1 MATQATT
8 LTRPLAPA
16 SAGVMLP
23 AFTLWWREIV
33 RFYRQPTRVVGVLA
47 SPLVFW
53 LVIGS
58 GFGTSFRSGGGP
70 GQQHYLDYFY
80 PGALIMI
87 VLFTSIFT
95 MMSVIEDRK
104 EGFLLS
110 VLVAPVPR
118 TAIVLG
124 KVLGGTTLSAVQGL
138 IFLIF
143 APFAGVHLELA
154 QVLLAAVVVF
164 LVSFALTALGFA
176 IAWPMDSSQAFHGIV
191 NLFLIP
197 LWLLSGALFPIQ
209 NASKWIKVIMRLNPL
224 TYGVEALR
232 GLLYPGAETTFPLPS
247 AMATLRS
254 VFAGNVWTRITDGK
268 PPHHEARRLIVGN
281 SIAEQYAFFPALN
294 ATLNG
299 TSAALLLTGR
309 SPDCSRAHCRTPRL
323 HDCCGSCVGS
333 VSGVLSILPLQSR
346 KHSIP
351 GRGMGTSRLFHDSDF
366 PCHTGDRHR
375 AAGDHHFDSR
385 AEGAVSAAS
394 GDRALDVAFVDVCF
408 RHGCDCLFHALPMV
422 PAQLVAS
429 DGDSSR

>member
-8 LTRPLAPA
+8 LARPSATA

-143 APFAGVHLELA
+143 APFAGVHLELV

-197 LWLLSGALFPIQ
+197 LWLLSGSLFPLEG
-209 NASKWIKVIMRLNPL
+209 ASGWIRVIMRLNPL

-232 GLLYPGAETTFPLPS
+232 GLLYPGAETAFPLPS
-247 AMATLRS
+247 AVATLLLFSLVMFGLAFLMANRRS
-254 VFAGNVWTRITDGK
+254 TR
-268 PPHHEARRLIVGN
+268 
-281 SIAEQYAFFPALN
+281 PA
-294 ATLNG
+294 A
-299 TSAALLLTGR
+299 
-309 SPDCSRAHCRTPRL
+309 
-323 HDCCGSCVGS
+323 
-333 VSGVLSILPLQSR
+333 
-346 KHSIP
+346 
-351 GRGMGTSRLFHDSDF
+351 
-366 PCHTGDRHR
+366 
-375 AAGDHHFDSR
+375 
-385 AEGAVSAAS
+385 
-394 GDRALDVAFVDVCF
+394 
-408 RHGCDCLFHALPMV
+408 
-422 PAQLVAS
+422 
-429 DGDSSR
+429 

>member
-1 MATQATT
+1 MATQAAT
-8 LTRPLAPA
+8 LPRQIGRPA
-16 SAGVMLP
+16 SAGVTLP

-124 KVLGGTTLSAVQGL
+124 KVMGGTTLSAVQGM

-143 APFAGVHLELA
+143 APFAGVHLQLSS
-154 QVLLAAVVVF
+154 LLLVAIVVF
-164 LVSFALTALGFA
+164 LVSFSLTALGFA

-197 LWLLSGALFPIQ
+197 LWLLSGALFPLAG
-209 NASKWIKVIMRLNPL
+209 ASGWIRIIMRLNPL

-232 GLLYPGAETTFPLPS
+232 GLLYPGAETSFPLPTS
-247 AMATLRS
+247 MATLALFSLFMFGVAVLLANRR
-254 VFAGNVWTRITDGK
+254 TTK
-268 PPHHEARRLIVGN
+268 P
-281 SIAEQYAFFPALN
+281 
-294 ATLNG
+294 
-299 TSAALLLTGR
+299 AA
-309 SPDCSRAHCRTPRL
+309 
-323 HDCCGSCVGS
+323 
-333 VSGVLSILPLQSR
+333 
-346 KHSIP
+346 
-351 GRGMGTSRLFHDSDF
+351 
-366 PCHTGDRHR
+366 
-375 AAGDHHFDSR
+375 
-385 AEGAVSAAS
+385 
-394 GDRALDVAFVDVCF
+394 
-408 RHGCDCLFHALPMV
+408 
-422 PAQLVAS
+422 
-429 DGDSSR
+429 

>member
-8 LTRPLAPA
+8 LAHPIGRSA
-16 SAGVMLP
+16 SAGVTLP

-124 KVLGGTTLSAVQGL
+124 KVMGGTTLSAIQGM

-143 APFAGVHLELA
+143 APFAGVHLQLLS
-154 QVLLAAVVVF
+154 VLLVAVVVF
-164 LVSFALTALGFA
+164 LVSFSLTALGFA

-197 LWLLSGALFPIQ
+197 LWLVSGALFPLAG
-209 NASKWIKVIMRLNPL
+209 ASGWIRMIMRLNPL

-232 GLLYPGAETTFPLPS
+232 GLLYPGAETSFPLPT
-247 AMATLRS
+247 A
-254 VFAGNVWTRITDGK
+254 
-268 PPHHEARRLIVGN
+268 
-281 SIAEQYAFFPALN
+281 IAVLALFS
-294 ATLNG
+294 LLMFG
-299 TSAALLLTGR
+299 LALLMANRR
-309 SPDCSRAHCRTPRL
+309 STRP
-323 HDCCGSCVGS
+323 
-333 VSGVLSILPLQSR
+333 
-346 KHSIP
+346 
-351 GRGMGTSRLFHDSDF
+351 
-366 PCHTGDRHR
+366 
-375 AAGDHHFDSR
+375 AA
-385 AEGAVSAAS
+385 
-394 GDRALDVAFVDVCF
+394 
-408 RHGCDCLFHALPMV
+408 
-422 PAQLVAS
+422 
-429 DGDSSR
+429 

>member
-8 LTRPLAPA
+8 LARPMGSPA

-124 KVLGGTTLSAVQGL
+124 KVMGGTTLSAVQGM

-143 APFAGVHLELA
+143 APFAGVHLQPLSM
-154 QVLLAAVVVF
+154 LLVAVVVL
-164 LVSFALTALGFA
+164 LVSFSLTALGFA

-197 LWLLSGALFPIQ
+197 LWLVSGALFPIAG
-209 NASKWIKVIMRLNPL
+209 ASGWIRIIMRLNPL

-232 GLLYPGAETTFPLPS
+232 GLLYPAAETSFPLPS
-247 AMATLRS
+247 AMATLLLFS
-254 VFAGNVWTRITDGK
+254 LVMFA
-268 PPHHEARRLIVGN
+268 L
-281 SIAEQYAFFPALN
+281 
-294 ATLNG
+294 
-299 TSAALLLTGR
+299 ALLMANRR
-309 SPDCSRAHCRTPRL
+309 STRP
-323 HDCCGSCVGS
+323 
-333 VSGVLSILPLQSR
+333 
-346 KHSIP
+346 
-351 GRGMGTSRLFHDSDF
+351 
-366 PCHTGDRHR
+366 
-375 AAGDHHFDSR
+375 AA
-385 AEGAVSAAS
+385 
-394 GDRALDVAFVDVCF
+394 
-408 RHGCDCLFHALPMV
+408 
-422 PAQLVAS
+422 
-429 DGDSSR
+429 

>member
-8 LTRPLAPA
+8 LA
-16 SAGVMLP
+16 SAAGPVSTGVLLP

-33 RFYRQPTRVVGVLA
+33 RFYRQKTRVVGVLA

-58 GFGTSFRSGGGP
+58 GFGTSFRSGSGP

-118 TAIVLG
+118 SAIVLG
-124 KVLGGTTLSAVQGL
+124 KVLGGTTLSAIQGM

-143 APFAGVHLELA
+143 APFTGVHLELV
-154 QVLLAAVVVF
+154 QVLLVAVVVF

-197 LWLLSGALFPIQ
+197 LWLLSGALFPLAG
-209 NASKWIKVIMRLNPL
+209 ASGWIRVLMRLNPL

-232 GLLYPGAETTFPLPS
+232 ALLYPGAETPFPPSS
-247 AMATLRS
+247 AMATLILFSLVMFGLAFLMANLRTRS
-254 VFAGNVWTRITDGK
+254 Y
-268 PPHHEARRLIVGN
+268 
-281 SIAEQYAFFPALN
+281 IA
-294 ATLNG
+294 
-299 TSAALLLTGR
+299 
-309 SPDCSRAHCRTPRL
+309 
-323 HDCCGSCVGS
+323 
-333 VSGVLSILPLQSR
+333 
-346 KHSIP
+346 
-351 GRGMGTSRLFHDSDF
+351 
-366 PCHTGDRHR
+366 
-375 AAGDHHFDSR
+375 
-385 AEGAVSAAS
+385 
-394 GDRALDVAFVDVCF
+394 
-408 RHGCDCLFHALPMV
+408 
-422 PAQLVAS
+422 
-429 DGDSSR
+429 